1 MTALDF
7 FEEIRFVLEL
17 LVAEHLFAAA
27 VGLKK
32 EAYGQRLLG
41 GGAALLAAACVYPFL
56 AGQFTY
62 IDSHFLLGLVNVVWY
77 VLLAVGSAFLIRLCY
92 EISLSDTLFLCVT
105 GYCVQHMEFVLVNE
119 VLAKGIWKGLTGML
133 PVYVL
138 VCVVTTAALYA
149 LIYRIFRGHLA
160 KQKGQMFDDRPENL
174 AFTSLMY
181 LLVFLVHHL
190 VLPEYL
196 ALLLDLLVHQG
207 FPLVYQLL
215 K

>member
-77 VLLAVGSAFLIRLCY
+77 VLLAVGSAFLIRLCSVCAMRY
-92 EISLSDTLFLCVT
+92 PCRTHCFCASRGIACSIWNLC
-105 GYCVQHMEFVLVNE
+105 
-119 VLAKGIWKGLTGML
+119 W
-133 PVYVL
+133 
-138 VCVVTTAALYA
+138 
-149 LIYRIFRGHLA
+149 
-160 KQKGQMFDDRPENL
+160 
-174 AFTSLMY
+174 
-181 LLVFLVHHL
+181 
-190 VLPEYL
+190 
-196 ALLLDLLVHQG
+196 
-207 FPLVYQLL
+207 
-215 K
+215 